1 MPKPDPAHQETD
13 KILLDMEKRLDEVYK
28 QAYKEARQTADD
40 FMKQFREMDKKKRQQ
55 VKDGKLD
62 KAEYDRWRRTQVFQ
76 GNRYHQ
82 MADTLA
88 ADMTHTNQIAASV
101 INGYLPEVY
110 AVNHNYGTYE
120 IEKGSRINTQY
131 TMYDK
136 QTVERLIRDNPDLL
150 PRKAAVNV
158 PKDEIWN
165 KKHINSA
172 VMQGIIQGDPIDKIS
187 QRLAAT
193 VTDMS
198 HTSAIRNARTMTTSA
213 QNGGRIDSYKR
224 AESMGIKILQVWMA
238 TLDSRTRHE
247 HRQLDGQKRKVGE
260 AFEVEGEK
268 IFFPGDPAAD
278 PALVYNCFVGD
289 TKVASDSELI
299 RSYKH
304 KYSGQVITVKTA
316 KGVNFTCTPNHP
328 ILTPFGWIAANR
340 LNKGD
345 NILVTIIG
353 DKSTL
358 RRYSDIDHIHP
369 CIETVHNSFKSN
381 GFVSRNSPLTV
392 NFHSDIPTSEVE
404 VVTKKRLLRFNRDT
418 RFGKLLNK
426 FILKNTDESF
436 MCKSTLMK
444 HFGRVARTSFRNISR
459 KCKSFSLFG
468 RSLSHSDIHRLGT
481 VSWGDTLLTEYPIDN
496 LTAKAVIDGELLDRL
511 SGKVFLDNIV
521 DINVSVLE
529 THVYNLQTKNGYYFT
544 NSIIPQKSNKN
555 NGIFAISKNCRCT
568 LIGEVE
574 GVDYNLSDV
583 SQRDNKLGDM
593 TYEEWKEE
601 KRKQDNVEPNAPKK
615 PEPPKNV
622 PEGKAVE
629 VDMPAPK
636 VEKPDAVDEPIPQR
650 EEFKPASTIEEAE
663 QFIMQY
669 MDFDQFGA
677 LREVS
682 YKGIALDAANEINA
696 TISRLYNEFNV
707 DKFGGIVAPAKNT
720 KLGKA
725 IDEAVAGYMPMR
737 NSFVLNKSALK
748 SVKIAE
754 KGFAEENKL
763 MKDMLE
769 HPEKYDFNK
778 LSRAARTVI
787 ENSKI
792 SGRGTVPDN
801 ITEALTHEFGHAL
814 EKQVK
819 KHELWD
825 KVEKDMQTYA
835 PKISGYATTQKG
847 EYIAESFASW
857 QKGEKFADPNLIKI
871 FESLRRK

>member
-1 MPKPDPAHQETD
+1 MPKPDPAHKETD
-13 KILLDMEKRLDEVYK
+13 KILRDMEKRLDEVYK

-55 VKDGKLD
+55 VKDGELD
-62 KAEYDRWRRTQVFQ
+62 KAEYERWRRTQVFQ

-131 TMYDK
+131 TMYDR
-136 QTVERLIRDNPDLL
+136 QTVERLMRDNPNLL

-158 PKDEIWN
+158 PKDQLWN

-172 VMQGIIQGDPIDKIS
+172 ITQGILQGEAIDKIA

-224 AESMGIKILQVWMA
+224 AEGMGIKMLQVWMA
-238 TLDSRTRHE
+238 TLDGRTRHE

-268 IFFPGDPAAD
+268 IFFPGDPAAE
-278 PALVYNCFVGD
+278 PY
-289 TKVASDSELI
+289 
-299 RSYKH
+299 
-304 KYSGQVITVKTA
+304 
-316 KGVNFTCTPNHP
+316 
-328 ILTPFGWIAANR
+328 LT
-340 LNKGD
+340 
-345 NILVTIIG
+345 
-353 DKSTL
+353 
-358 RRYSDIDHIHP
+358 Y
-369 CIETVHNSFKSN
+369 
-381 GFVSRNSPLTV
+381 
-392 NFHSDIPTSEVE
+392 
-404 VVTKKRLLRFNRDT
+404 
-418 RFGKLLNK
+418 
-426 FILKNTDESF
+426 
-436 MCKSTLMK
+436 
-444 HFGRVARTSFRNISR
+444 
-459 KCKSFSLFG
+459 
-468 RSLSHSDIHRLGT
+468 
-481 VSWGDTLLTEYPIDN
+481 
-496 LTAKAVIDGELLDRL
+496 
-511 SGKVFLDNIV
+511 
-521 DINVSVLE
+521 
-529 THVYNLQTKNGYYFT
+529 
-544 NSIIPQKSNKN
+544 
-555 NGIFAISKNCRCT
+555 NCRCT

-593 TYEEWKEE
+593 TYDEWKEE
-601 KRKQDNVEPNAPKK
+601 KRKQDNAEPPAPK
-615 PEPPKNV
+615 PEPKPEPKAEDK
-622 PEGKAVE
+622 PAEVE
-629 VDMPAPK
+629 VPAPT

-650 EEFKPASTIEEAE
+650 EEFKPARTIEEAE

-682 YKGIALDAANEINA
+682 YKGIDLDAANEINA

-720 KLGKA
+720 KLGTA
-725 IDEAVAGYMPMR
+725 IDEAVAGYMPIR

-769 HPEKYDFNK
+769 HPEKYDFSK
-778 LSRAARTVI
+778 ISRAARTVI

>member
-1 MPKPDPAHQETD
+1 MPKPDPAHKETD
-13 KILLDMEKRLDEVYK
+13 KILRDMEKRLDEVYK

-55 VKDGKLD
+55 VKDGELD
-62 KAEYDRWRRTQVFQ
+62 KAEYERWRRTQVFQ

-120 IEKGSRINTQY
+120 IEKASRINTQY

-158 PKDEIWN
+158 PKDQLWN

-172 VMQGIIQGDPIDKIS
+172 ITQGILQGEPIDKIA

-224 AESMGIKILQVWMA
+224 AEGMGIKMLQVWMA
-238 TLDSRTRHE
+238 ALDGRTRHE
-247 HRQLDGQKRKVGE
+247 HRLLDGQKRKVGE

-278 PALVYNCFVGD
+278 PALVY
-289 TKVASDSELI
+289 
-299 RSYKH
+299 
-304 KYSGQVITVKTA
+304 
-316 KGVNFTCTPNHP
+316 
-328 ILTPFGWIAANR
+328 
-340 LNKGD
+340 
-345 NILVTIIG
+345 
-353 DKSTL
+353 
-358 RRYSDIDHIHP
+358 
-369 CIETVHNSFKSN
+369 
-381 GFVSRNSPLTV
+381 
-392 NFHSDIPTSEVE
+392 
-404 VVTKKRLLRFNRDT
+404 
-418 RFGKLLNK
+418 
-426 FILKNTDESF
+426 
-436 MCKSTLMK
+436 
-444 HFGRVARTSFRNISR
+444 
-459 KCKSFSLFG
+459 
-468 RSLSHSDIHRLGT
+468 
-481 VSWGDTLLTEYPIDN
+481 
-496 LTAKAVIDGELLDRL
+496 
-511 SGKVFLDNIV
+511 
-521 DINVSVLE
+521 
-529 THVYNLQTKNGYYFT
+529 
-544 NSIIPQKSNKN
+544 
-555 NGIFAISKNCRCT
+555 NCRCT

-601 KRKQDNVEPNAPKK
+601 KQKQDNAELPAPK
-615 PEPPKNV
+615 PEPKPKTEDK
-622 PEGKAVE
+622 PVE
-629 VDMPAPK
+629 VEVPAPT
-636 VEKPDAVDEPIPQR
+636 VEKPDVVDEPIPQR

-696 TISRLYNEFNV
+696 TISRLYNDFNI

-725 IDEAVAGYMPMR
+725 IDKAVAGYMPMR

-769 HPEKYDFNK
+769 HPEKYDFSK
-778 LSRAARTVI
+778 ISRAARTVI

>member
-1 MPKPDPAHQETD
+1 MPKPDPAHKETD
-13 KILLDMEKRLDEVYK
+13 KILAEMEKRLDEVYK
-28 QAYKEARQTADD
+28 QAYREARQTADD

-55 VKDGKLD
+55 VKDGELD
-62 KAEYDRWRRTQVFQ
+62 KAEYERWRRTQVFQ

-158 PKDEIWN
+158 PKDQLWN

-172 VMQGIIQGDPIDKIS
+172 ITQGILQGEAIDKIA

-224 AESMGIKILQVWMA
+224 AESMGIKMLQVWMA

-260 AFEVEGEK
+260 PFEVEGEK
-268 IFFPGDPAAD
+268 IFFPGDPAAE
-278 PALVYNCFVGD
+278 PY
-289 TKVASDSELI
+289 
-299 RSYKH
+299 
-304 KYSGQVITVKTA
+304 
-316 KGVNFTCTPNHP
+316 
-328 ILTPFGWIAANR
+328 LT
-340 LNKGD
+340 
-345 NILVTIIG
+345 
-353 DKSTL
+353 
-358 RRYSDIDHIHP
+358 Y
-369 CIETVHNSFKSN
+369 
-381 GFVSRNSPLTV
+381 
-392 NFHSDIPTSEVE
+392 
-404 VVTKKRLLRFNRDT
+404 
-418 RFGKLLNK
+418 
-426 FILKNTDESF
+426 
-436 MCKSTLMK
+436 
-444 HFGRVARTSFRNISR
+444 
-459 KCKSFSLFG
+459 
-468 RSLSHSDIHRLGT
+468 
-481 VSWGDTLLTEYPIDN
+481 
-496 LTAKAVIDGELLDRL
+496 
-511 SGKVFLDNIV
+511 
-521 DINVSVLE
+521 
-529 THVYNLQTKNGYYFT
+529 
-544 NSIIPQKSNKN
+544 
-555 NGIFAISKNCRCT
+555 NCRCT

-583 SQRDNKLGDM
+583 SQRDSKLGDM

-601 KRKQDNVEPNAPKK
+601 KRKQDNAEPPAPKPEPK
-615 PEPPKNV
+615 PEPPKAEDK
-622 PEGKAVE
+622 PVE
-629 VDMPAPK
+629 VEVPAPT
-636 VEKPDAVDEPIPQR
+636 VEKPDAVDETIPQR

-682 YKGIALDAANEINA
+682 YKGVDLDAANEINA

-769 HPEKYDFNK
+769 HPEKYDFSK
-778 LSRAARTVI
+778 ISRAARTVI

>member
-1 MPKPDPAHQETD
+1 MPKPDPAHKETD
-13 KILLDMEKRLDEVYK
+13 KILRDMEKRLDEVYK

-55 VKDGKLD
+55 VKDGELD
-62 KAEYDRWRRTQVFQ
+62 KAEYERWRRTQVFQ

-120 IEKGSRINTQY
+120 IEKASRINTQY

-158 PKDEIWN
+158 PKDQLWN

-172 VMQGIIQGDPIDKIS
+172 ITQGILQGEPIDKIA

-198 HTSAIRNARTMTTSA
+198 HTSAIRNARTITTSA

-224 AESMGIKILQVWMA
+224 AEGMGIKMLQVWMA
-238 TLDSRTRHE
+238 ALDDRTRHE

-268 IFFPGDPAAD
+268 IFFPGDPAAE
-278 PALVYNCFVGD
+278 PSLV
-289 TKVASDSELI
+289 
-299 RSYKH
+299 
-304 KYSGQVITVKTA
+304 
-316 KGVNFTCTPNHP
+316 
-328 ILTPFGWIAANR
+328 W
-340 LNKGD
+340 
-345 NILVTIIG
+345 
-353 DKSTL
+353 
-358 RRYSDIDHIHP
+358 
-369 CIETVHNSFKSN
+369 
-381 GFVSRNSPLTV
+381 
-392 NFHSDIPTSEVE
+392 
-404 VVTKKRLLRFNRDT
+404 
-418 RFGKLLNK
+418 
-426 FILKNTDESF
+426 
-436 MCKSTLMK
+436 
-444 HFGRVARTSFRNISR
+444 
-459 KCKSFSLFG
+459 
-468 RSLSHSDIHRLGT
+468 
-481 VSWGDTLLTEYPIDN
+481 
-496 LTAKAVIDGELLDRL
+496 
-511 SGKVFLDNIV
+511 
-521 DINVSVLE
+521 
-529 THVYNLQTKNGYYFT
+529 
-544 NSIIPQKSNKN
+544 
-555 NGIFAISKNCRCT
+555 NCRCT

-601 KRKQDNVEPNAPKK
+601 KRKQDNAELPAPK
-615 PEPPKNV
+615 PEPKPKTEDK
-622 PEGKAVE
+622 PVE
-629 VDMPAPK
+629 VEVPAPT
-636 VEKPDAVDEPIPQR
+636 VEKPDVVDEPIPQR

-682 YKGIALDAANEINA
+682 YKGIDLDAANEINA

-769 HPEKYDFNK
+769 HPEKYDFSK
-778 LSRAARTVI
+778 ISRAARTVI

>member
-1 MPKPDPAHQETD
+1 MPKPDPAHKETD
-13 KILLDMEKRLDEVYK
+13 KILRDMEKRLDEVYK
-28 QAYKEARQTADD
+28 QAYREARQTADD
-40 FMKQFREMDKKKRQQ
+40 FMKSFREMDKKKRQQ

-62 KAEYDRWRRTQVFQ
+62 KAEYERWRRTQVFQ

-88 ADMTHTNQIAASV
+88 ADMAHTNQIAASV

-110 AVNHNYGTYE
+110 AVNYNYGTYE

-131 TMYDK
+131 TMYDR

-158 PKDEIWN
+158 PKDQLWN

-172 VMQGIIQGDPIDKIS
+172 ITQGILQGESIDKIS

-224 AESMGIKILQVWMA
+224 AESMGIKMAKQWLA

-260 AFEVEGEK
+260 PFEVEGEK
-268 IFFPGDPAAD
+268 IFFPGDPAAE
-278 PALVYNCFVGD
+278 PSLV
-289 TKVASDSELI
+289 
-299 RSYKH
+299 
-304 KYSGQVITVKTA
+304 
-316 KGVNFTCTPNHP
+316 
-328 ILTPFGWIAANR
+328 W
-340 LNKGD
+340 
-345 NILVTIIG
+345 
-353 DKSTL
+353 
-358 RRYSDIDHIHP
+358 
-369 CIETVHNSFKSN
+369 
-381 GFVSRNSPLTV
+381 
-392 NFHSDIPTSEVE
+392 
-404 VVTKKRLLRFNRDT
+404 
-418 RFGKLLNK
+418 
-426 FILKNTDESF
+426 
-436 MCKSTLMK
+436 
-444 HFGRVARTSFRNISR
+444 
-459 KCKSFSLFG
+459 
-468 RSLSHSDIHRLGT
+468 
-481 VSWGDTLLTEYPIDN
+481 
-496 LTAKAVIDGELLDRL
+496 
-511 SGKVFLDNIV
+511 
-521 DINVSVLE
+521 
-529 THVYNLQTKNGYYFT
+529 
-544 NSIIPQKSNKN
+544 
-555 NGIFAISKNCRCT
+555 NCRCT

-601 KRKQDNVEPNAPKK
+601 KRKQDNAEPPAPKSEPK
-615 PEPPKNV
+615 PEPPKTEEK
-622 PEGKAVE
+622 PAEVE
-629 VDMPAPK
+629 VPAPT

-682 YKGIALDAANEINA
+682 YKGIDLDAANEINA

>member
-1 MPKPDPAHQETD
+1 MPKPDPAHKETD
-13 KILLDMEKRLDEVYK
+13 KILRDMEKRLDEVYK

-55 VKDGKLD
+55 VKDGELD
-62 KAEYDRWRRTQVFQ
+62 KAEYERWRRTQVFQ

-131 TMYDK
+131 TMYDR
-136 QTVERLIRDNPDLL
+136 QTVERLMRDNPNLL

-158 PKDEIWN
+158 PKDQLWN

-172 VMQGIIQGDPIDKIS
+172 ITQGILQGEAIDKIA

-224 AESMGIKILQVWMA
+224 AEGMGIKMLQVWMA
-238 TLDSRTRHE
+238 TLDGRTRHE

-268 IFFPGDPAAD
+268 IFFPGDPAAE
-278 PALVYNCFVGD
+278 PY
-289 TKVASDSELI
+289 
-299 RSYKH
+299 
-304 KYSGQVITVKTA
+304 
-316 KGVNFTCTPNHP
+316 
-328 ILTPFGWIAANR
+328 LT
-340 LNKGD
+340 
-345 NILVTIIG
+345 
-353 DKSTL
+353 
-358 RRYSDIDHIHP
+358 Y
-369 CIETVHNSFKSN
+369 
-381 GFVSRNSPLTV
+381 
-392 NFHSDIPTSEVE
+392 
-404 VVTKKRLLRFNRDT
+404 
-418 RFGKLLNK
+418 
-426 FILKNTDESF
+426 
-436 MCKSTLMK
+436 
-444 HFGRVARTSFRNISR
+444 
-459 KCKSFSLFG
+459 
-468 RSLSHSDIHRLGT
+468 
-481 VSWGDTLLTEYPIDN
+481 
-496 LTAKAVIDGELLDRL
+496 
-511 SGKVFLDNIV
+511 
-521 DINVSVLE
+521 
-529 THVYNLQTKNGYYFT
+529 
-544 NSIIPQKSNKN
+544 
-555 NGIFAISKNCRCT
+555 NCRCT

-593 TYEEWKEE
+593 TYDEWKEE
-601 KRKQDNVEPNAPKK
+601 KRKQDNAEPPAPK
-615 PEPPKNV
+615 PEPKPEPKAEDK
-622 PEGKAVE
+622 PAEVE
-629 VDMPAPK
+629 VPAPT

-650 EEFKPASTIEEAE
+650 EEFKPARTIEEAE

-682 YKGIALDAANEINA
+682 YKGIDLDAANEINA

-725 IDEAVAGYMPMR
+725 IDEAVAGYMPIR

-769 HPEKYDFNK
+769 HPEKYDFSK
-778 LSRAARTVI
+778 ISRAARTVI

>member
-1 MPKPDPAHQETD
+1 MPKPDPAHKETD
-13 KILLDMEKRLDEVYK
+13 KILRDMEKRLDEVYK

-55 VKDGKLD
+55 VKDGELD

-136 QTVERLIRDNPDLL
+136 QTVERLMRDNPDLL

-158 PKDEIWN
+158 PKDQLWN

-172 VMQGIIQGDPIDKIS
+172 ITQGILQGEAIDKIS

-224 AESMGIKILQVWMA
+224 AEGMGIKIMQQWMA

-268 IFFPGDPAAD
+268 IFFPGDPAAE
-278 PALVYNCFVGD
+278 PSLV
-289 TKVASDSELI
+289 
-299 RSYKH
+299 
-304 KYSGQVITVKTA
+304 
-316 KGVNFTCTPNHP
+316 
-328 ILTPFGWIAANR
+328 W
-340 LNKGD
+340 
-345 NILVTIIG
+345 
-353 DKSTL
+353 
-358 RRYSDIDHIHP
+358 
-369 CIETVHNSFKSN
+369 
-381 GFVSRNSPLTV
+381 
-392 NFHSDIPTSEVE
+392 
-404 VVTKKRLLRFNRDT
+404 
-418 RFGKLLNK
+418 
-426 FILKNTDESF
+426 
-436 MCKSTLMK
+436 
-444 HFGRVARTSFRNISR
+444 
-459 KCKSFSLFG
+459 
-468 RSLSHSDIHRLGT
+468 
-481 VSWGDTLLTEYPIDN
+481 
-496 LTAKAVIDGELLDRL
+496 
-511 SGKVFLDNIV
+511 
-521 DINVSVLE
+521 
-529 THVYNLQTKNGYYFT
+529 
-544 NSIIPQKSNKN
+544 
-555 NGIFAISKNCRCT
+555 NCRCT

-601 KRKQDNVEPNAPKK
+601 KRKQDNAEPPAPK
-615 PEPPKNV
+615 PEP
-622 PEGKAVE
+622 KAEDKPVE
-629 VDMPAPK
+629 VEVPAPT
-636 VEKPDAVDEPIPQR
+636 VEKPDAVDETIPQR

-682 YKGIALDAANEINA
+682 YKGIDLDAANEINA

-769 HPEKYDFNK
+769 HPEKYDFSK
-778 LSRAARTVI
+778 ISRAARTVI

>member
-1 MPKPDPAHQETD
+1 MPKPDPAHKETD
-13 KILLDMEKRLDEVYK
+13 KILRDMEKRLDEVYK

-40 FMKQFREMDKKKRQQ
+40 FMKQFREMDKKKRQK
-55 VKDGKLD
+55 VKDGELD
-62 KAEYDRWRRTQVFQ
+62 KAEYERWRRTQVFQ

-158 PKDEIWN
+158 PKDQLWN

-172 VMQGIIQGDPIDKIS
+172 ITQGILQGEAIDKIA

-224 AESMGIKILQVWMA
+224 AESMGIKMLQVWMA
-238 TLDSRTRHE
+238 TLDDRTRHE

-268 IFFPGDPAAD
+268 ILFPGDPAAE
-278 PALVYNCFVGD
+278 PSLV
-289 TKVASDSELI
+289 
-299 RSYKH
+299 
-304 KYSGQVITVKTA
+304 
-316 KGVNFTCTPNHP
+316 
-328 ILTPFGWIAANR
+328 W
-340 LNKGD
+340 
-345 NILVTIIG
+345 
-353 DKSTL
+353 
-358 RRYSDIDHIHP
+358 
-369 CIETVHNSFKSN
+369 
-381 GFVSRNSPLTV
+381 
-392 NFHSDIPTSEVE
+392 
-404 VVTKKRLLRFNRDT
+404 
-418 RFGKLLNK
+418 
-426 FILKNTDESF
+426 
-436 MCKSTLMK
+436 
-444 HFGRVARTSFRNISR
+444 
-459 KCKSFSLFG
+459 
-468 RSLSHSDIHRLGT
+468 
-481 VSWGDTLLTEYPIDN
+481 
-496 LTAKAVIDGELLDRL
+496 
-511 SGKVFLDNIV
+511 
-521 DINVSVLE
+521 
-529 THVYNLQTKNGYYFT
+529 
-544 NSIIPQKSNKN
+544 
-555 NGIFAISKNCRCT
+555 NCRCT

-601 KRKQDNVEPNAPKK
+601 KRKQDNAEPNAPKPEPK
-615 PEPPKNV
+615 PEP
-622 PEGKAVE
+622 KAEEKPAEVE
-629 VDMPAPK
+629 APAPT

-682 YKGIALDAANEINA
+682 YKGIDLDAANEING

-769 HPEKYDFNK
+769 HPEKYDFSK
-778 LSRAARTVI
+778 ISRAARTVI

>member
-1 MPKPDPAHQETD
+1 MPKIDPAHKETD
-13 KILLDMEKRLDEVYK
+13 KLLKDMEKELNGIYK
-28 QAYKEARQTADD
+28 QAYREARETADD
-40 FMKQFREMDKKKRQQ
+40 FMKQFRAMDKAKRQQ
-55 VKDGKLD
+55 IKDETD
-62 KAEYDRWRRTQVFQ
+62 KDKQKELKEDYERWRRTQIFQ

-88 ADMTHTNQIAASV
+88 ADMSKTNQIAASV
-101 INGYLPEVY
+101 INGHLPEVY

-120 IEKGSRINTQY
+120 IEKGSKINTQY
-131 TMYDK
+131 TLYDA
-136 QTVERLIRDNPDLL
+136 QTVERLVRDKPDLI

-158 PKDEIWN
+158 PKDEQWN
-165 KKHINSA
+165 KQHINSA
-172 VMQGIIQGDPIDKIS
+172 VLQGILQGKSNDDIAKE
-187 QRLAAT
+187 LAT
-193 VTDMS
+193 TITTMS

-213 QNGGRIDSYKR
+213 ENGGRIDSYKR
-224 AESMGIKILQVWMA
+224 AEKMGIKMMQVWVA
-238 TLDSRTRHE
+238 TLDDRTRHE

-260 AFEVEGEK
+260 PFEVEGEK
-268 IFFPGDPAAD
+268 IFFPGDPSAD
-278 PALVYNCFVGD
+278 PALVYNC
-289 TKVASDSELI
+289 
-299 RSYKH
+299 
-304 KYSGQVITVKTA
+304 
-316 KGVNFTCTPNHP
+316 
-328 ILTPFGWIAANR
+328 
-340 LNKGD
+340 
-345 NILVTIIG
+345 
-353 DKSTL
+353 
-358 RRYSDIDHIHP
+358 
-369 CIETVHNSFKSN
+369 
-381 GFVSRNSPLTV
+381 
-392 NFHSDIPTSEVE
+392 
-404 VVTKKRLLRFNRDT
+404 
-418 RFGKLLNK
+418 
-426 FILKNTDESF
+426 
-436 MCKSTLMK
+436 
-444 HFGRVARTSFRNISR
+444 
-459 KCKSFSLFG
+459 
-468 RSLSHSDIHRLGT
+468 
-481 VSWGDTLLTEYPIDN
+481 
-496 LTAKAVIDGELLDRL
+496 
-511 SGKVFLDNIV
+511 
-521 DINVSVLE
+521 
-529 THVYNLQTKNGYYFT
+529 
-544 NSIIPQKSNKN
+544 
-555 NGIFAISKNCRCT
+555 RCT
-568 LIGEVE
+568 LIGQVE
-574 GVDYNLSDV
+574 TVNFDLSDT
-583 SQRDNKLGDM
+583 SQRESKLGNM

-601 KRKQDNVEPNAPKK
+601 KRKQDEGEPPAPKNEPK
-615 PEPPKNV
+615 PEP
-622 PEGKAVE
+622 KAEDKPVE
-629 VDMPAPK
+629 VEVPAPT

-682 YKGIALDAANEINA
+682 YKGIDLDAANEINA

-814 EKQVK
+814 EKQVR

-835 PKISGYATTQKG
+835 FKISGYATTLKG

>member
-1 MPKPDPAHQETD
+1 MPKPDPAHKETD
-13 KILLDMEKRLDEVYK
+13 KILRDMEKRLDEVYK
-28 QAYKEARQTADD
+28 RAYKEARQTADD

-55 VKDGKLD
+55 VKDGELD
-62 KAEYDRWRRTQVFQ
+62 KAEYERWRRTQVFQ

-120 IEKGSRINTQY
+120 IEKASRINTQY

-158 PKDEIWN
+158 PKDQLWN

-172 VMQGIIQGDPIDKIS
+172 ITQGILQGEAIDKIA

-198 HTSAIRNARTMTTSA
+198 HISAIRNARTMTTSA

-224 AESMGIKILQVWMA
+224 AEGMGIKMLQVWMA
-238 TLDSRTRHE
+238 ALDGRTRHE
-247 HRQLDGQKRKVGE
+247 HRLLDGQKRKVGE

-278 PALVYNCFVGD
+278 PALVY
-289 TKVASDSELI
+289 
-299 RSYKH
+299 
-304 KYSGQVITVKTA
+304 
-316 KGVNFTCTPNHP
+316 
-328 ILTPFGWIAANR
+328 
-340 LNKGD
+340 
-345 NILVTIIG
+345 
-353 DKSTL
+353 
-358 RRYSDIDHIHP
+358 
-369 CIETVHNSFKSN
+369 
-381 GFVSRNSPLTV
+381 
-392 NFHSDIPTSEVE
+392 
-404 VVTKKRLLRFNRDT
+404 
-418 RFGKLLNK
+418 
-426 FILKNTDESF
+426 
-436 MCKSTLMK
+436 
-444 HFGRVARTSFRNISR
+444 
-459 KCKSFSLFG
+459 
-468 RSLSHSDIHRLGT
+468 
-481 VSWGDTLLTEYPIDN
+481 
-496 LTAKAVIDGELLDRL
+496 
-511 SGKVFLDNIV
+511 
-521 DINVSVLE
+521 
-529 THVYNLQTKNGYYFT
+529 
-544 NSIIPQKSNKN
+544 
-555 NGIFAISKNCRCT
+555 NCRCT

-601 KRKQDNVEPNAPKK
+601 KQKQDNAELPAPK
-615 PEPPKNV
+615 PEPKPKTEDK
-622 PEGKAVE
+622 PVE
-629 VDMPAPK
+629 VEVPAPT
-636 VEKPDAVDEPIPQR
+636 VEKPDAVDETIPQR

-677 LREVS
+677 LREVN

-696 TISRLYNEFNV
+696 TISRLYNEFNI

-725 IDEAVAGYMPMR
+725 IDKAVAGYMPMR

-769 HPEKYDFNK
+769 HPEKYDFSK
-778 LSRAARTVI
+778 ISRAARTVI

>member
-1 MPKPDPAHQETD
+1 MPKPDPAHKETD
-13 KILLDMEKRLDEVYK
+13 KILRDMEKRLDEVYK
-28 QAYKEARQTADD
+28 QAYREARQTADD

-55 VKDGKLD
+55 VKDGELD
-62 KAEYDRWRRTQVFQ
+62 KAEYERWRRTQVFQ

-158 PKDEIWN
+158 PKDQLWN

-172 VMQGIIQGDPIDKIS
+172 VTQGILQGESIDKIS

-224 AESMGIKILQVWMA
+224 AESMGIKILQEWMA
-238 TLDSRTRHE
+238 TLDDRTRHE

-260 AFEVEGEK
+260 PFEVEGEK
-268 IFFPGDPAAD
+268 IFFPGDPAAE
-278 PALVYNCFVGD
+278 PYLVY
-289 TKVASDSELI
+289 
-299 RSYKH
+299 
-304 KYSGQVITVKTA
+304 
-316 KGVNFTCTPNHP
+316 
-328 ILTPFGWIAANR
+328 
-340 LNKGD
+340 
-345 NILVTIIG
+345 
-353 DKSTL
+353 
-358 RRYSDIDHIHP
+358 
-369 CIETVHNSFKSN
+369 
-381 GFVSRNSPLTV
+381 
-392 NFHSDIPTSEVE
+392 
-404 VVTKKRLLRFNRDT
+404 
-418 RFGKLLNK
+418 
-426 FILKNTDESF
+426 
-436 MCKSTLMK
+436 
-444 HFGRVARTSFRNISR
+444 
-459 KCKSFSLFG
+459 
-468 RSLSHSDIHRLGT
+468 
-481 VSWGDTLLTEYPIDN
+481 
-496 LTAKAVIDGELLDRL
+496 
-511 SGKVFLDNIV
+511 
-521 DINVSVLE
+521 
-529 THVYNLQTKNGYYFT
+529 
-544 NSIIPQKSNKN
+544 
-555 NGIFAISKNCRCT
+555 NCRCT
-568 LIGEVE
+568 LVGEVE

-601 KRKQDNVEPNAPKK
+601 KRKQDNAEPPAPK
-615 PEPPKNV
+615 PEPKPKAEDK
-622 PEGKAVE
+622 PVE
-629 VDMPAPK
+629 VEVPAPT

-769 HPEKYDFNK
+769 HPEKYDFSK
-778 LSRAARTVI
+778 MSRAARTVI

-835 PKISGYATTQKG
+835 PKISGYATTQKS

>member
-1 MPKPDPAHQETD
+1 MPKPDPAHKETD
-13 KILLDMEKRLDEVYK
+13 KILRDMEKRLDEVYK
-28 QAYKEARQTADD
+28 QAYREARQTADD
-40 FMKQFREMDKKKRQQ
+40 FMKSFREMDKKKRQQ
-55 VKDGKLD
+55 VKDGELD
-62 KAEYDRWRRTQVFQ
+62 KAEYERWRRTQVFQ

-158 PKDEIWN
+158 PKDQLWN

-172 VMQGIIQGDPIDKIS
+172 ITQGILQGESIDKIA

-224 AESMGIKILQVWMA
+224 AEGMGIKILQQWMA

-268 IFFPGDPAAD
+268 IFFPGDPSAD

-289 TKVASDSELI
+289 TKVASDSKLI
-299 RSYKH
+299 RSYKQEYDG
-304 KYSGQVITVKTA
+304 KLVEVKTA
-316 KGVNFTCTPNHP
+316 NGVNFTCTPNHP
-328 ILTPFGWIAANR
+328 ILTPFGWIGADR

-345 NILVTIIG
+345 NILVTV
-353 DKSTL
+353 L
-358 RRYSDIDHIHP
+358 RDRSALSRYSNIDHVHP
-369 CIETVHNSFKSN
+369 CMETLHDAFKRS
-381 GFVSRNSPLTV
+381 GAVSRNSPSAV
-392 NFHSDIPTSEVE
+392 NFHGDIPTSDIEI
-404 VVTKKRLLRFNRDT
+404 VTKKRLLRFNRNAC
-418 RFGKLLNK
+418 FYKLVDK
-426 FILKNTDESF
+426 FLLKYADESLVRKCTF
-436 MCKSTLMK
+436 MK
-444 HFGRVARTSFRNISR
+444 HFGSVMRTSFSNISR
-459 KCKSFSLFG
+459 KCKSFPFFW
-468 RSLSHSDIHRLGT
+468 RSLSHSNIHGFRT
-481 VSWGDTLLTEYPIDN
+481 ISRSDAVLTEYSIDN
-496 LTAKAVIDGELLDRL
+496 LAAESVIDGELLDRL
-511 SGKVFLDNIV
+511 SGKVFLDKII
-521 DINVSVLE
+521 DINVCVLK
-529 THVYNLQTKNGYYFT
+529 THVYNLQTKNGYYFA
-544 NSIIPQKSNKN
+544 NSIIPQNSQKC
-555 NGIFAISKNCRCT
+555 NGIFAIAKNCRCT
-568 LIGEVE
+568 LVGEVE

-583 SQRDNKLGDM
+583 SQRDSKLGDM

-601 KRKQDNVEPNAPKK
+601 KRKQDNAEP
-615 PEPPKNV
+615 
-622 PEGKAVE
+622 
-629 VDMPAPK
+629 
-636 VEKPDAVDEPIPQR
+636 PDAVDEPIPQR

-682 YKGIALDAANEINA
+682 YKGIDLDAANEINA

-754 KGFAEENKL
+754 KGFAEENNL

-769 HPEKYDFNK
+769 HPEKYDFSK
-778 LSRAARTVI
+778 ISRAARTVI

-814 EKQVK
+814 EKHVK

-871 FESLRRK
+871 FESLRRE

>member
-1 MPKPDPAHQETD
+1 MPKLDPAHKETD
-13 KILLDMEKRLDEVYK
+13 TILRDMEKRLDEVYK
-28 QAYKEARQTADD
+28 QAYREARQTADD

-55 VKDGKLD
+55 VKDGELD
-62 KAEYDRWRRTQVFQ
+62 KAEYERWRRTQVFQ

-131 TMYDK
+131 TMYDR
-136 QTVERLIRDNPDLL
+136 QTVERLMRDNPDLL

-158 PKDEIWN
+158 PKDQLWN

-172 VMQGIIQGDPIDKIS
+172 ITQGILQGEAIDKIA

-224 AESMGIKILQVWMA
+224 AEGMGIKILQQWMA

-268 IFFPGDPAAD
+268 ILFPGDPSAD
-278 PALVYNCFVGD
+278 PALVY
-289 TKVASDSELI
+289 
-299 RSYKH
+299 
-304 KYSGQVITVKTA
+304 
-316 KGVNFTCTPNHP
+316 
-328 ILTPFGWIAANR
+328 
-340 LNKGD
+340 
-345 NILVTIIG
+345 
-353 DKSTL
+353 
-358 RRYSDIDHIHP
+358 
-369 CIETVHNSFKSN
+369 
-381 GFVSRNSPLTV
+381 
-392 NFHSDIPTSEVE
+392 
-404 VVTKKRLLRFNRDT
+404 
-418 RFGKLLNK
+418 
-426 FILKNTDESF
+426 
-436 MCKSTLMK
+436 
-444 HFGRVARTSFRNISR
+444 
-459 KCKSFSLFG
+459 
-468 RSLSHSDIHRLGT
+468 
-481 VSWGDTLLTEYPIDN
+481 
-496 LTAKAVIDGELLDRL
+496 
-511 SGKVFLDNIV
+511 
-521 DINVSVLE
+521 
-529 THVYNLQTKNGYYFT
+529 
-544 NSIIPQKSNKN
+544 
-555 NGIFAISKNCRCT
+555 NCRCT

-601 KRKQDNVEPNAPKK
+601 KRKQDNAEPPAPKSEPK
-615 PEPPKNV
+615 PEPPKAEDK
-622 PEGKAVE
+622 PVE
-629 VDMPAPK
+629 IEVPAPT

-682 YKGIALDAANEINA
+682 YKGIDLDAANEINA